1 MSSQELKFPPVGQG
15 WVETSRNARGTIV
28 DFERWDEFPH
38 HANLEEEVAKLLTTR
53 PGQHAT
59 WRKAFDTIDGNQVVR
74 IFCTLD
80 TSD

>member
-1 MSSQELKFPPVGQG
+1 MSNINVAFPPVGQG

-28 DFERWDEFPH
+28 DFERWEELPH
-38 HANLEEEVAKLLTTR
+38 DADLAANVAMLTATR
-53 PGQHAT
+53 PGQFVT
-59 WRKAFDTIDGNQVVR
+59 WRNAFDTATGTQVVR

>member
-1 MSSQELKFPPVGQG
+1 MTTNFPPVGQG
-15 WVETSRNARGTIV
+15 WIETSRNARGTII
-28 DFERWDEFPH
+28 DFERWEELPH
-38 HANLEEEVAKLLTTR
+38 DVDLAAEVAAIPA
-53 PGQHAT
+53 PGQHTT